1 MSGYKKHW
9 QSLPVLPYDGTSGW
23 SGSETSRE
31 RAITADRSGETKL
44 RQNLTINH
52 VRHQGERGLTW
63 YELSEIT
70 NWHHGTSSGALS
82 VLNKAGR
89 LVRLKERRNK
99 SSVYVTPEF
108 VAGRAIA
115 ERKKGK
121 LTLTLTLGVG
131 VHVDDIKTDIN
142 CESLLRLAELGLIKN
157 EWSWSE

>member
-1 MSGYKKHW
+1 MSNW
-9 QSLPVLPYDGTSGW
+9 SDTPILPYAGTSGW

-31 RAITADRSGETKL
+31 RAITADRSGATTL
-44 RQNLTINH
+44 RQKQTITH
-52 VRHQGERGLTW
+52 VKHQGERGLTW

-89 LVRLKERRNK
+89 LVRLHEKRNK
-99 SSVYVTPEF
+99 SSIYVTPEF
-108 VAGRAIA
+108 VNGRKVA

-121 LTLTLTLGVG
+121 LTLTLTLSAG

-142 CESLLRLAELGLIKN
+142 CESLLRLAELGLIKD

>member
-44 RQNLTINH
+44 RQNQTITH
-52 VRHQGERGLTW
+52 VRHQGMRGLTW

-108 VAGRAIA
+108 AGGRAIA

-121 LTLTLTLGVG
+121 LILTMQLSAG
-131 VHVDDIKTDIN
+131 VHIDDIKTDLN
-142 CESLLRLAELGLIKN
+142 CESLLRLEEMGLIK